1 MDSLGKPFGT
11 LPTSRYCK
19 YTPIFVPLQPIL
31 NIQTKMRL
39 RYAYV
44 SVLLLMSF
52 STIANVWAS
61 SSLSPDGRAF
71 SYAVSSDTVR
81 ESRAL
86 SEGDGDSVETQKEDS
101 IFKTLNLGEVVVTAA
116 MKEVEMKGDT
126 TVINANAFQTPEGAY
141 LEELLKRV
149 PHTYSSLL
157 WAFLRFGAC
166 GRAIKLG

>member
-1 MDSLGKPFGT
+1 
-11 LPTSRYCK
+11 
-19 YTPIFVPLQPIL
+19 
-31 NIQTKMRL
+31 MRL

-116 MKEVEMKGDT
+116 MKEVEIKGDT
-126 TVINANAFQTPEGAY
+126 TVINANAFYTPGKAT
-141 LEELLKRV
+141 L
-149 PHTYSSLL
+149 
-157 WAFLRFGAC
+157 
-166 GRAIKLG
+166 I

>member
-1 MDSLGKPFGT
+1 MK
-11 LPTSRYCK
+11 
-19 YTPIFVPLQPIL
+19 V
-31 NIQTKMRL
+31 

-86 SEGDGDSVETQKEDS
+86 SEGDGDSVETQKKIPS
-101 IFKTLNLGEVVVTAA
+101 LRRSTSAKWW
-116 MKEVEMKGDT
+116 
-126 TVINANAFQTPEGAY
+126 
-141 LEELLKRV
+141 LLL
-149 PHTYSSLL
+149 P
-157 WAFLRFGAC
+157 
-166 GRAIKLG
+166 

>member
-1 MDSLGKPFGT
+1 MVFCPLIFLKFSQEANNKAPSIFWLALWLHEQYRRVACGAW
-11 LPTSRYCK
+11 YCK
-19 YTPIFVPLQPIL
+19 YIPIFVPLQPIL

-86 SEGDGDSVETQKEDS
+86 SEGDGDSVEKQKEDS
-101 IFKTLNLGEVVVTAA
+101 IFN
-116 MKEVEMKGDT
+116 
-126 TVINANAFQTPEGAY
+126 
-141 LEELLKRV
+141 
-149 PHTYSSLL
+149 PHCSHSLCNSL
-157 WAFLRFGAC
+157 ISNIWIF
-166 GRAIKLG
+166 

>member
-44 SVLLLMSF
+44 SVLLLISF

-61 SSLSPDGRAF
+61 SSLSLDGRAF
-71 SYAVSSDTVR
+71 SYAVSSDTVGR
-81 ESRAL
+81 VVPCQRAMA
-86 SEGDGDSVETQKEDS
+86 
-101 IFKTLNLGEVVVTAA
+101 TLWKRKKKIPSLRRSTSA
-116 MKEVEMKGDT
+116 KWW
-126 TVINANAFQTPEGAY
+126 
-141 LEELLKRV
+141 LLL
-149 PHTYSSLL
+149 P
-157 WAFLRFGAC
+157 
-166 GRAIKLG
+166 

>member
-1 MDSLGKPFGT
+1 
-11 LPTSRYCK
+11 
-19 YTPIFVPLQPIL
+19 
-31 NIQTKMRL
+31 MRL

-101 IFKTLNLGEVVVTAA
+101 IFVLTLIGTGTASAPAFFEEAESSSTFCSNLS
-116 MKEVEMKGDT
+116 
-126 TVINANAFQTPEGAY
+126 TVP
-141 LEELLKRV
+141 
-149 PHTYSSLL
+149 
-157 WAFLRFGAC
+157 
-166 GRAIKLG
+166 

>member
-1 MDSLGKPFGT
+1 MRLVFMICFQNRFRMQLKLWLRTVSVAQFVF

-81 ESRAL
+81 ESRA
-86 SEGDGDSVETQKEDS
+86 
-101 IFKTLNLGEVVVTAA
+101 
-116 MKEVEMKGDT
+116 
-126 TVINANAFQTPEGAY
+126 
-141 LEELLKRV
+141 
-149 PHTYSSLL
+149 
-157 WAFLRFGAC
+157 
-166 GRAIKLG
+166 

>member
-1 MDSLGKPFGT
+1 MK
-11 LPTSRYCK
+11 
-19 YTPIFVPLQPIL
+19 V
-31 NIQTKMRL
+31 

-81 ESRAL
+81 ESSAL
-86 SEGDGDSVETQKEDS
+86 SEGDGDSVETQKDDS

-116 MKEVEMKGDT
+116 MKEVEM
-126 TVINANAFQTPEGAY
+126 
-141 LEELLKRV
+141 
-149 PHTYSSLL
+149 
-157 WAFLRFGAC
+157 
-166 GRAIKLG
+166 

>member
-19 YTPIFVPLQPIL
+19 YIPIFVPLQPIL

-86 SEGDGDSVETQKEDS
+86 SEGDGDSVETQKKIPS
-101 IFKTLNLGEVVVTAA
+101 LRRSTSAKWW
-116 MKEVEMKGDT
+116 
-126 TVINANAFQTPEGAY
+126 
-141 LEELLKRV
+141 LLL
-149 PHTYSSLL
+149 P
-157 WAFLRFGAC
+157 
-166 GRAIKLG
+166 

>member
-1 MDSLGKPFGT
+1 MDILSKSFIT

-61 SSLSPDGRAF
+61 SYLSPDGRAF

-81 ESRAL
+81 GSSAL

-101 IFKTLNLGEVVVTAA
+101 
-116 MKEVEMKGDT
+116 M
-126 TVINANAFQTPEGAY
+126 
-141 LEELLKRV
+141 
-149 PHTYSSLL
+149 
-157 WAFLRFGAC
+157 
-166 GRAIKLG
+166 